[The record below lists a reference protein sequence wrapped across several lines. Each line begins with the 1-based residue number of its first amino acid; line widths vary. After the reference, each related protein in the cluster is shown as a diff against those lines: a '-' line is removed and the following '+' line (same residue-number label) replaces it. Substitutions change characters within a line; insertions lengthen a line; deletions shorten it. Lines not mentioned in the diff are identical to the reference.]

1 MRAAPDGRS
10 PGLSADA
17 AAKLVLASLDEDKAE
32 DVVSIDI
39 KGKSSVADR
48 LVIASGRSQRH
59 VAALAEHLM
68 EKLKGAGCRHLRAE
82 GLPHADWVLLDA
94 GDVIVHLFRPEVRHF
109 YNIEKI
115 WMPAP
120 PATPSAA

>member
-1 MRAAPDGRS
+1 MRT
-10 PGLSADA
+10 GLNADA
-17 AAKLVLASLDEDKAE
+17 AARLIIASLDEDKAE
-32 DVVSIDI
+32 DIVSIDI

-59 VAALAEHLM
+59 VASLAEHLIQ
-68 EKLKGAGCRHLRAE
+68 KLKEAGGGDVRVE
-82 GLPHADWVLLDA
+82 GLPHADWVLIDA

-115 WMPAP
+115 WTTGPAS
-120 PATPSAA
+120 PSAA

>member
-1 MRAAPDGRS
+1 VKT
-10 PGLSADA
+10 GLGADA
-17 AAKLVLASLDEDKAE
+17 AAKIILDALDEDKAE
-32 DVVSIDI
+32 EILSIDI

-59 VAALAEHLM
+59 VAALAEHLI
-68 EKLKGAGCRHLRAE
+68 EKLKAAGATDIKAE
-82 GLPHADWVLLDA
+82 GLPHADWVLVDA

-115 WMPAP
+115 WLPGP
-120 PATPSAA
+120 STPSAA

>member
-1 MRAAPDGRS
+1 M
-10 PGLSADA
+10 
-17 AAKLVLASLDEDKAE
+17 
-32 DVVSIDI
+32 
-39 KGKSSVADR
+39 
-48 LVIASGRSQRH
+48 IASGRSQRH

-68 EKLKGAGCRHLRAE
+68 EKLKAAGCQSVRAE

-115 WMPAP
+115 WNPIAPAS
-120 PATPSAA
+120 PSAV